1 MKAKKILVILIAV
14 LMIATVF
21 AGCAPKQKPSEGGG
35 QKPAETKIKI
45 GLVTDVGG
53 RGDRSFN
60 DSALRGLEMWAAKVK
75 YVKGGG
81 YQILSDADY
90 EASIPDDLKDKPIF
104 PLYIKPVVLES
115 KAKEDYVPNLTT
127 LAEQEHCDLVIGVGF
142 MLAGAVGE
150 VAAKHPN
157 TKFML
162 IDALPVDSQG
172 KVVNLPNVVS
182 YLFKENQ
189 CGFLV
194 GAIAGYATKTNKI
207 GYIGGMKI
215 PPVLRYQAG
224 FEAGV
229 KTTNPKA
236 KIISQYA
243 GSFTEPAK
251 GKASAE
257 SMIAQGA
264 DVLFHAA
271 GATGNGMFQALCE
284 KNDPNLWGIGVD
296 VDMGKDPNLCPDR
309 TLTSALKHVDYATYL
324 AIKSVVDGTF
334 KGGVITMSLKDGGVG
349 YAPDHVKDVLSAD
362 QIKKVNELAKEIAE
376 GKIVVPEDPSQV
388 KDWVAPTA
396 LLKGKVIKIG
406 LVTDVGGRGD
416 RSFNDSA
423 LRGLEMWAAKVKY
436 VKGGGYQI
444 LSDADYEASIPDD
457 LKDKPIFP
465 LYIKP
470 VVLESKAKEDYVPNL
485 TTLAE
490 QEHCDL
496 VIGVGFMLAGAVG
509 EVAAKHPNTKFML
522 IDALPV
528 DSQGKVVNLPN
539 VVSYLFK
546 ENQCGFL
553 VGAIAGYATKTN
565 KIGYIGGM
573 KIPPVL
579 RYQAGFEAGVKT
591 TNPKAKIISQYAG
604 SFTEPA
610 KGKASAESMIA
621 QGADVLFH
629 AAGATG
635 NGMFQA
641 LCEKNDPNLWGIG
654 VDVDM
659 GKDPNL
665 CPDRTLTS
673 ALKHVDYA
681 TYLAIKSVVDGTFKG
696 GVITMSLKDGG
707 VGYAPDHVK
716 DVLSA
721 DQIKKVN
728 ELANLI
734 KEGKVVVPEDPSK
747 VGSWTPPSDF

>member
-1 MKAKKILVILIAV
+1 MKTKKLLVLLIAI
-14 LMIATVF
+14 LMVATVF
-21 AGCAPKQKPSEGGG
+21 AGCAPKQAP
-35 QKPAETKIKI
+35 KPAEKTIKI

-60 DSALRGLEMWAAKVK
+60 DSALRGLETWAAKVE

-81 YQILSDADY
+81 YATLSDADY
-90 EASIPDDLKDKPIF
+90 EASIPGDLQSKAIF
-104 PLYIKPVVLES
+104 PIYITPVVLES

-127 LAEQEHCDLVIGVGF
+127 LAEQEHCNLVIGVGF
-142 MLAGAVGE
+142 MLAGAIGE
-150 VAAKHPN
+150 VAKAHPN

-162 IDALPVDSQG
+162 IDALPTLNG
-172 KVVNLPNVVS
+172 KTVNLPNVVS

-215 PPVLRYQAG
+215 PPVLRYEAG

-229 KTTNPKA
+229 KTTDPKA
-236 KIISQYA
+236 TILSQYA
-243 GSFTEPAK
+243 GSFTEPTK
-251 GKASAE
+251 GKTSAE

-284 KNDPNLWGIGVD
+284 KNNPNLWGIGVD

-309 TLTSALKHVDYATYL
+309 TLTSALKHVDLATYD
-324 AIKSVVDGTF
+324 AIDSVVNGTY
-334 KGGVITMSLKDGGVG
+334 KSGIVTMSLKDGGVG
-349 YAPDHVKDVLSAD
+349 YAPDNVKNVLSQD
-362 QIKKVNELAKEIAE
+362 QIDNVNKLAKLIAA
-376 GKIVVPEDPSQV
+376 GKILVPEDPGKV
-388 KDWVAPTA
+388 KDWTAPTA
-396 LLKGKVIKIG
+396 LLNGKEIKIG

-423 LRGLEMWAAKVKY
+423 LRGLETWAAKVEY
-436 VKGGGYQI
+436 VKGGGYAT
-444 LSDADYEASIPDD
+444 LSDADYEASIPGD
-457 LKDKPIFP
+457 LQSKAIFP
-465 LYIKP
+465 IYITP

-490 QEHCDL
+490 QEHCNL
-496 VIGVGFMLAGAVG
+496 VIGVGFMLAGAIG
-509 EVAAKHPNTKFML
+509 EVAKAHPNTKFML
-522 IDALPV
+522 IDALPTLN
-528 DSQGKVVNLPN
+528 GKTVNLPN

-579 RYQAGFEAGVKT
+579 RYEAGFEAGVKT
-591 TNPKAKIISQYAG
+591 TDPKATILSQYAG
-604 SFTEPA
+604 SFTEPT
-610 KGKASAESMIA
+610 KGKTSAESMIA

-641 LCEKNDPNLWGIG
+641 LCEKNNPNLWGIG

-673 ALKHVDYA
+673 ALKHVDLA
-681 TYLAIKSVVDGTFKG
+681 TYDAIDSVVNGTYKSG
-696 GVITMSLKDGG
+696 IVTMSLKDGG
-707 VGYAPDHVK
+707 VGYAPDNVK
-716 DVLSA
+716 NVLSQ
-721 DQIKKVN
+721 DQIDNVN
-728 ELANLI
+728 KLAKLI
-734 KEGKVVVPEDPSK
+734 AAGKILVPEDPGK
-747 VGSWTPPSDF
+747 VKDWTAPTGF

>member
-1 MKAKKILVILIAV
+1 MKTRKLLVLLIAV
-14 LMIATVF
+14 LMVATVF
-21 AGCAPKQKPSEGGG
+21 AGCAPKQKPAE
-35 QKPAETKIKI
+35 KPAETGVKI

-60 DSALRGLEMWAAKVK
+60 DSALRGLETWAAKVK

-81 YQILSDADY
+81 YAPLSDADY
-90 EASIPDDLKDKPIF
+90 EASIPGDLQSKAIF
-104 PLYIKPVVLES
+104 PLYITPVVLES

-127 LAEQEHCDLVIGVGF
+127 LAEQENCKLVIGVGF

-150 VAAKHPN
+150 VAKSHPN
-157 TKFML
+157 TEFML
-162 IDALPVDSQG
+162 IDALPTDASGHTVE
-172 KVVNLPNVVS
+172 LPNVVS

-194 GAIAGYATKTNKI
+194 GAIAGYATKSNKI

-215 PPVLRYQAG
+215 PPVLRYEAG

-229 KTTNPKA
+229 KTTDPKA
-236 KIISQYA
+236 SILSQYA
-243 GSFTEPAK
+243 GSFTEPTK
-251 GKASAE
+251 GKTSAE

-309 TLTSALKHVDYATYL
+309 TLTSALKHVDLATYD
-324 AIKSVVDGTF
+324 AIKSIVNNTF
-334 KGGVITMSLKDGGVG
+334 KAGVITMSLKDGGVA
-349 YAPDHVKDVLSAD
+349 YAPDHVKDVLSQE
-362 QIKKVNELAKEIAE
+362 QIDNINKLAKLIAD
-376 GKIVVPEDPSQV
+376 GKILIPEDPGKV
-388 KDWVAPTA
+388 KDWVAPIA
-396 LLKGKVIKIG
+396 LLNGTTIKIG

-423 LRGLEMWAAKVKY
+423 LRGLETWAAKVKY
-436 VKGGGYQI
+436 VKGGGYAP
-444 LSDADYEASIPDD
+444 LSDADYEASIPGD
-457 LKDKPIFP
+457 LQSKAIFP
-465 LYIKP
+465 LYITP

-490 QEHCDL
+490 QENCKL

-509 EVAAKHPNTKFML
+509 EVAKSHPNTEFML
-522 IDALPV
+522 IDALPTDASGHTV
-528 DSQGKVVNLPN
+528 ELPN

-553 VGAIAGYATKTN
+553 VGAIAGYATKSN

-579 RYQAGFEAGVKT
+579 RYEAGFEAGVKT
-591 TNPKAKIISQYAG
+591 TDPKASILSQYAG
-604 SFTEPA
+604 SFTEPT
-610 KGKASAESMIA
+610 KGKTSAESMIA

-673 ALKHVDYA
+673 ALKHVDLA
-681 TYLAIKSVVDGTFKG
+681 TYDAIKSIVNNTFKA

-707 VGYAPDHVK
+707 VAYAPDHVK
-716 DVLSA
+716 DVLSQEQIDNINKLAKLIA
-721 DQIKKVN
+721 DGKI
-728 ELANLI
+728 LI
-734 KEGKVVVPEDPSK
+734 PEDPGK
-747 VGSWTPPSDF
+747 VKDWVAPTGF

>member
-1 MKAKKILVILIAV
+1 MRTKKLLVLLVAILMV
-14 LMIATVF
+14 ATVF
-21 AGCAPKQKPSEGGG
+21 AGCAPKEKPSTGGNA
-35 QKPAETKIKI
+35 PSETTIKI

-60 DSALRGLEMWAAKVK
+60 DSALRGLETWAAKVK

-81 YQILSDADY
+81 YETLSDDEY
-90 EASIPDDLKDKPIF
+90 KASIPVDLQDKDIH
-104 PLYIKPVVLES
+104 PLKVTPVVLES

-142 MLAGAVGE
+142 MLAGAIGE
-150 VAAKHPN
+150 VAAKHPD

-162 IDALPVDSQG
+162 IDATPVDANGNS
-172 KVVNLPNVVS
+172 VDLPNVVS

-194 GAIAGYATKTNKI
+194 GAIAGYATKTHKI

-215 PPVLRYQAG
+215 PPVLRYEAG
-224 FEAGV
+224 FDAGV
-229 KTTNPKA
+229 KTTDPTA
-236 KIISQYA
+236 KIISQYT

-251 GKASAE
+251 GKTSAE

-284 KNDPNLWGIGVD
+284 KNDPSLWGIGVD
-296 VDMGKDPNLCPDR
+296 VDMGLDPNLCPDR
-309 TLTSALKHVDYATYL
+309 TLTSALKHVDYATYE

-334 KGGVITMSLKDGGVG
+334 NGGIVTMSLKDGGVG
-349 YAPDHVKDVLSAD
+349 YALDHVKDVLSQD
-362 QIKKVNELAKEIAE
+362 QIDKINNLAKLIAD
-376 GKIVVPEDPSQV
+376 GKVVVPEDPTKV
-388 KDWVAPTA
+388 KDWEAPIS
-396 LLKGKVIKIG
+396 LLEGKVIKIG

-423 LRGLEMWAAKVKY
+423 LRGLETWAAKVKY
-436 VKGGGYQI
+436 VKGGGYET
-444 LSDADYEASIPDD
+444 LSDDEYKASIPVD
-457 LKDKPIFP
+457 LQDKDIHP
-465 LYIKP
+465 LKVTP

-496 VIGVGFMLAGAVG
+496 VIGVGFMLAGAIG
-509 EVAAKHPNTKFML
+509 EVAAKHPDTKFML
-522 IDALPV
+522 IDATPV
-528 DSQGKVVNLPN
+528 DANGNSVDLPN

-553 VGAIAGYATKTN
+553 VGAIAGYATKTH

-579 RYQAGFEAGVKT
+579 RYEAGFDAGVKT
-591 TNPKAKIISQYAG
+591 TDPTAKIISQYTG

-610 KGKASAESMIA
+610 KGKTSAESMIA

-641 LCEKNDPNLWGIG
+641 LCEKNDPSLWGIG

-659 GKDPNL
+659 GLDPNL

-681 TYLAIKSVVDGTFKG
+681 TYEAIKSVVDGTFNG
-696 GVITMSLKDGG
+696 GIVTMSLKDGG
-707 VGYAPDHVK
+707 VGYALDHVK
-716 DVLSA
+716 DVLSQ
-721 DQIKKVN
+721 DQIDKIN
-728 ELANLI
+728 NLAKLI
-734 KEGKVVVPEDPSK
+734 ADGKVVVPEDPTK
-747 VGSWTPPSDF
+747 VPGWTPPSDF